1 MDIPGS
7 HSQTIYGLCFVC
19 DITYEV
25 KSKSRTSSI
34 GDKYFQT
41 FSASQELDPVEVS
54 GLESSGG

>member
-1 MDIPGS
+1 MNITKVTQS
-7 HSQTIYGLCFVC
+7 NYIWIVC

-25 KSKSRTSSI
+25 KSKRWTSSI